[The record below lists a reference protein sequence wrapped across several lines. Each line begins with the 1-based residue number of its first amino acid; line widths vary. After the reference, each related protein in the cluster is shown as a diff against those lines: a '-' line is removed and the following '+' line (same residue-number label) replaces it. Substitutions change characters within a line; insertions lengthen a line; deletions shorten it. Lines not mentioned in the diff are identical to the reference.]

1 MKIQISPFKWLRQP
15 MVDEESAETTAY
27 IAGLLDTRGSLSVS
41 AQQHQQTR
49 HGFGIHT
56 DFRVR
61 INREI
66 VMAFFDDWCIQNGI
80 YSTVRET
87 DAGNFI
93 VSISRRDDIA
103 RICEIIGPYSLALAP
118 DMELFLDGIYPLLED
133 DEHETAE
140 GIVEIVKM
148 AEQLSSWTEN
158 RDYDSKTLKQEL
170 GV

>member
-1 MKIQISPFKWLRQP
+1 
-15 MVDEESAETTAY
+15 MVDDESAVTTAY

-41 AQQHQQTR
+41 AQQNQQTR

-80 YSTVRET
+80 YSNVRET

-93 VSISRRDDIA
+93 VTITRRDDIA

-118 DMELFLDGIYPLLED
+118 DMELYVDEIYPRLE
-133 DEHETAE
+133 EGENETAE
-140 GIVEIVKM
+140 GIVEIIEL

-158 RDYDSKTLKQEL
+158 RDYDSETLKEQL